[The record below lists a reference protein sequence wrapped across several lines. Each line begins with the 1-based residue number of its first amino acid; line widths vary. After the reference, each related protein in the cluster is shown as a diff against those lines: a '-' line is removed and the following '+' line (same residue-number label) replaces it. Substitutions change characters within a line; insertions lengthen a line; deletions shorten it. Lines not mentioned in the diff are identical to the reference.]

1 MDTQAIVFERA
12 SAMPAPTWHFLKMN
26 DTSIEVP
33 ENLAIDPHVSVS
45 APYSARGAEDEFE
58 NALADAQEA
67 WEDDH
72 PELTDEERA
81 ELEAYRAAE
90 ADATYGGTAQSAYQ
104 MGTDAIEE
112 SRSLS
117 VAFEHGVGEEAAA
130 YLRYA
135 AGKRIVIKADAGK
148 TVDAQVVVEAA
159 AETLSVAAIDVVADA
174 DSTVNLS
181 IVVDSPEGAA
191 PSDKVAIS
199 GITGSTVRV
208 FADDRSTVKI
218 ARVQTLDENFSDI
231 DDMGLFASDDA
242 RIEVSQTILGA
253 QSANTG
259 LATDL
264 RGAGARLEI
273 DTRYLGRNTQKRD
286 FNYSVR
292 HHGQKTESDLKAN
305 GVLADSCEKTLRGT
319 IDLIRGAKGAQGS
332 ENETVLLVDEGVRNK
347 TVPVI
352 LCNEDDVAGNHGAT
366 IGHIRSEQLFY
377 LASRGLSQQVAER
390 MFSMAIIE
398 QAAIDA
404 VDDDARAS
412 VIRFGERVEPGF
424 AALFDEGE

>member
-104 MGTDAIEE
+104 MGADAIEE

-181 IVVDSPEGAA
+181 IVVDSPESSATSAEGA
-191 PSDKVAIS
+191 VS
-199 GITGSTVRV
+199 GVVGSTVRV

-218 ARVQTLDENFSDI
+218 TRVQTLDESFSDI
-231 DDMGLFASDDA
+231 DDMGLFANNGA

-273 DTRYLGRNTQKRD
+273 DTRYLGRNAQKRD

-424 AALFDEGE
+424 AALFDEGA

>member
-104 MGTDAIEE
+104 MGADAIEE

-199 GITGSTVRV
+199 GMAGSTVRV

-218 ARVQTLDENFSDI
+218 ARVQTLDENFADI

-424 AALFDEGE
+424 AALFDEGA

>member
-104 MGTDAIEE
+104 MGADAIEE
-112 SRSLS
+112 SRSLA

-135 AGKRIVIKADAGK
+135 AGKRIVVKADAGK
-148 TVDAQVVVEAA
+148 TIDAQVIVEAA
-159 AETLSVAAIDVVADA
+159 PETLSVAAVDVVADA

-181 IVVDSPEGAA
+181 IVVDSPESSATSAEGA
-191 PSDKVAIS
+191 VS
-199 GITGSTVRV
+199 GVVGSTVRV

-218 ARVQTLDENFSDI
+218 TRVQTLDESFSDI
-231 DDMGLFASDDA
+231 DDMGLFANNGA

-273 DTRYLGRNTQKRD
+273 DTRYLGRNAQKRD

-319 IDLIRGAKGAQGS
+319 IDLIRGAKGAQGF

-424 AALFDEGE
+424 AALFDEGA

>member
-1 MDTQAIVFERA
+1 MDTQAVVFERA

-33 ENLAIDPHVSVS
+33 ENLTIDPHVSIS
-45 APYSARGAEDEFE
+45 TPYSARGAEDEFE

-104 MGTDAIEE
+104 MGADAIEE

-135 AGKRIVIKADAGK
+135 AGNRIV
-148 TVDAQVVVEAA
+148 V
-159 AETLSVAAIDVVADA
+159 ETLSVAAIDVVADT

-199 GITGSTVRV
+199 GMAGSTVRV

-253 QSANTG
+253 QSTNTG

-404 VDDDARAS
+404 VDDDAHAS

-424 AALFDEGE
+424 AALFDEGA

>member
-33 ENLAIDPHVSVS
+33 ENLTIDPHVSIS
-45 APYSARGAEDEFE
+45 TPYSARGAEDEFE

-67 WEDDH
+67 WENDH
-72 PELTDEERA
+72 PELSDEERA

-104 MGTDAIEE
+104 MGADAIEE

-159 AETLSVAAIDVVADA
+159 AETLSVAAIDVVADT

-181 IVVDSPEGAA
+181 RVVDSPKGAA
-191 PSDKVAIS
+191 PSDKGAIS
-199 GITGSTVRV
+199 GMAGSTVRV

-218 ARVQTLDENFSDI
+218 ARVQTLDENFVDI
-231 DDMGLFASDDA
+231 DDIGLFASDDA

-292 HHGQKTESDLKAN
+292 PHGQKTESDLTAN
-305 GVLADSCEKTLRGT
+305 GVPADSCEKTLRGT

-424 AALFDEGE
+424 AALFDEGA

>member
-104 MGTDAIEE
+104 MGADAIEE

-191 PSDKVAIS
+191 PSDKGAIS
-199 GITGSTVRV
+199 GMAGSTVRV

-424 AALFDEGE
+424 AALFDEGA

>member
-104 MGTDAIEE
+104 MGADAIEE

-191 PSDKVAIS
+191 PSDKGAIS
-199 GITGSTVRV
+199 GMAGSTVRV

-218 ARVQTLDENFSDI
+218 ARVQTLDENFVDI

-412 VIRFGERVEPGF
+412 IIRFGERVEPGF
-424 AALFDEGE
+424 AALFDEGA

>member
-33 ENLAIDPHVSVS
+33 ENLAIDPHVIVS

-104 MGTDAIEE
+104 MGADAIEE

-191 PSDKVAIS
+191 PSDKGAIS
-199 GITGSTVRV
+199 GMAGSTVRV

-218 ARVQTLDENFSDI
+218 ARVQTLDENFVDI

-264 RGAGARLEI
+264 RGTGARLEI

-412 VIRFGERVEPGF
+412 GIRFGERVEPGF
-424 AALFDEGE
+424 AALFDEGA

>member
-1 MDTQAIVFERA
+1 
-12 SAMPAPTWHFLKMN
+12 MN

-104 MGTDAIEE
+104 MGADAIEE

-218 ARVQTLDENFSDI
+218 ARVQTLDENFADI

-332 ENETVLLVDEGVRNK
+332 ENETVLLVDGGVRNK

-424 AALFDEGE
+424 AALFDEGA

>member
-1 MDTQAIVFERA
+1 MDTQAVVFERA

-33 ENLAIDPHVSVS
+33 ENLTIDPHASIS
-45 APYSARGAEDEFE
+45 TPYSARGAEDEFE

-67 WEDDH
+67 WENDH
-72 PELTDEERA
+72 PELSDEERA

-104 MGTDAIEE
+104 MGADAIEE

-218 ARVQTLDENFSDI
+218 ARVQTLDENFADI

-273 DTRYLGRNTQKRD
+273 DTHYLGRNTQKRD

-424 AALFDEGE
+424 AALFDEGA

>member
-90 ADATYGGTAQSAYQ
+90 ADATYGGTAQSTYQ
-104 MGTDAIEE
+104 MGADAIEE
-112 SRSLS
+112 SRSLA

-135 AGKRIVIKADAGK
+135 AGKRIVVKADAGK
-148 TVDAQVVVEAA
+148 TIDAQVIVEAA
-159 AETLSVAAIDVVADA
+159 PETLSVAAVDVVADA

-181 IVVDSPEGAA
+181 IVVDSPVGAA
-191 PSDKVAIS
+191 PSDKGAIS
-199 GITGSTVRV
+199 GIAGSTVRV
-208 FADDRSTVKI
+208 FADDRATVKI
-218 ARVQTLDENFSDI
+218 SRVQTLDESFSDI
-231 DDMGLFASDDA
+231 DDMGLFAGDGA
-242 RIEVSQTILGA
+242 RIEVSQTVLGA

-273 DTRYLGRNTQKRD
+273 DTHYLGRNTQKRD

-424 AALFDEGE
+424 AALFDEGA

>member
-67 WEDDH
+67 WENDH
-72 PELTDEERA
+72 LELSDEERA

-104 MGTDAIEE
+104 MGADAIEE
-112 SRSLS
+112 SRSLA

-135 AGKRIVIKADAGK
+135 AGKRIVVKADAGK
-148 TVDAQVVVEAA
+148 TIDAQVIVEAA
-159 AETLSVAAIDVVADA
+159 PETLSVAAVDVVADA

-181 IVVDSPEGAA
+181 IVVDSPESSATSAEGA
-191 PSDKVAIS
+191 VS
-199 GITGSTVRV
+199 GVVGSTVRV

-218 ARVQTLDENFSDI
+218 TRVQTLDESFSDI

-273 DTRYLGRNTQKRD
+273 DTRYLGRNAQKRD

-366 IGHIRSEQLFY
+366 IGHVRSEQLFY

-424 AALFDEGE
+424 AALFDEGA

>member
-1 MDTQAIVFERA
+1 MDTQAIVFECA

-33 ENLAIDPHVSVS
+33 ENLAIDPHVSAS
-45 APYSARGAEDEFE
+45 MPHSARGAEDEFE

-72 PELTDEERA
+72 PELTDKERA

-104 MGTDAIEE
+104 MGADAIEE

-135 AGKRIVIKADAGK
+135 AGNRIVVKADAGK
-148 TVDAQVVVEAA
+148 TVDARVVVEAA

-181 IVVDSPEGAA
+181 IVIDSPEGAE
-191 PSDKVAIS
+191 PSDKGAIS
-199 GITGSTVRV
+199 GMAGSTVRV
-208 FADDRSTVKI
+208 FADNRSTVKI
-218 ARVQTLDENFSDI
+218 ARVQTLSESFSDI
-231 DDMGLFASDDA
+231 DDMGLFASDNA
-242 RIEVSQTILGA
+242 RIEVSQTVLGA

-264 RGAGARLEI
+264 RGTGARLEI
-273 DTRYLGRNTQKRD
+273 DTRYLGRNAQKRD

-424 AALFDEGE
+424 AALFDEGA